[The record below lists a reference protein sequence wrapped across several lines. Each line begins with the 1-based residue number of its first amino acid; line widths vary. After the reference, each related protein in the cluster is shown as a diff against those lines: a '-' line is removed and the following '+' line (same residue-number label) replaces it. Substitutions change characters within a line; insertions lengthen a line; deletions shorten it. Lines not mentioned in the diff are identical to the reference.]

1 MRKNMKRFLL
11 EIAGFLG
18 CICFC
23 GCNSGS
29 GSTSVCSLSKEQA
42 AISVS
47 TDDFIYADTDEII
60 IPAEKPEKHAYLIT
74 YNNAYPES
82 NKEISTG
89 NSIDARNSISLG
101 NNEETNENI
110 NIEKKYSLKNL
121 NSNNY
126 PLAKKVSRGIN
137 SSTEPNYDACPVNG
151 TVNLY
156 VTEYP
161 DTVDENGDWKDSG
174 WKTRTAVKKCEG
186 SFCNVW
192 YMEDTS
198 KSFISLTD
206 SNFSSLAEKFD
217 TIFQKEKGIFG
228 TNIPD
233 IEYRNTISKNACLRK
248 VNILV
253 YDIGLDA
260 KEDQT
265 GGTFG
270 YFHDKDFFERTTSY
284 GDFTCGFSN
293 LGEFI
298 YVDSYFL
305 SKYPEQIYSTLAH
318 EFQHLLFYVNKWLN
332 NGVKTITWN
341 TEMMSMLAEEILQN
355 DLGISDKDSPKH
367 RLACFKI
374 GSQFGF
380 TDKAWTTF
388 DDGTYEYANTYAFGS
403 FLLHNYGVSYIK
415 KLVSNSYSGTAMITN
430 SLPAGETFD
439 TMLYKFGKSYIDGYY
454 PEINETNFNIP
465 AIDLLDSKWTY
476 SEDYIKKIFKND
488 GSLFASYNP
497 LIISADHYIYPLF
510 PQGFYVVDLGVIG
523 KNSAVYSGLK
533 HSDSNVFRFIYL
545 K

>member
-1 MRKNMKRFLL
+1 MKRFLL
-11 EIAGFLG
+11 EIGGFLG

-29 GSTSVCSLSKEQA
+29 GSTSVYSLSKEQA

-47 TDDFIYADTDEII
+47 TDDFIYVNTDEIE
-60 IPAEKPEKHAYLIT
+60 IPAEKAGKHAYLIT
-74 YNNAYPES
+74 YNNAYPGS
-82 NKEISTG
+82 TKEISTN
-89 NSIDARNSISLG
+89 NSIDARNSVSLE
-101 NNEETNENI
+101 NIEETNENI

-156 VTEYP
+156 VTESP
-161 DTVDENGDWKDSG
+161 DTLDENGYWLKSG
-174 WKTRTAVKKCEG
+174 WKTRTAVKKYAG

-192 YMEDTS
+192 YIEDTS
-198 KSFISLTD
+198 KSFITLTD
-206 SNFSSLAEKFD
+206 SEFCSLAEKFD

-253 YDIGLDA
+253 YDIRLDA
-260 KEDQT
+260 FEGQT

-270 YFHDKDFFERTTSY
+270 YFHDKDFFERTSSY

-332 NGVKTITWN
+332 NDVETISWN
-341 TEMMSMLAEEILQN
+341 TEMMSMLAEEILQS
-355 DLGISDKDSPKH
+355 DLGVNDENSPKN
-367 RLACFKI
+367 RFAYFKT
-374 GSQFGF
+374 GSIFGF
-380 TDKAWTTF
+380 TDRVWN
-388 DDGTYEYANTYAFGS
+388 DENIDGTYEYANTYAFGS

-454 PEINETNFNIP
+454 PEINENNFNIP
-465 AIDLLDSKWTY
+465 AIDLLDSKWTF
-476 SEDYIKKIFKND
+476 SESIIKNQYKCD
-488 GSLFASYNP
+488 DSLFACYNP
-497 LIISADHYIYPLF
+497 CIVSKNHYVYPLY
-510 PQGFYVVDLGVIG
+510 PQGFYVVDIGVIG
-523 KNSAVYSGLK
+523 EEGAVYRGLK